1 MYHIR
6 HAYEHGMQQLNRC
19 FDMAAE
25 SGYKAVIYVLRTSE

>member
-19 FDMAAE
+19 FDMAPE
-25 SGYKAVIYVLRTSE
+25 SGHKAKDVLRAAD